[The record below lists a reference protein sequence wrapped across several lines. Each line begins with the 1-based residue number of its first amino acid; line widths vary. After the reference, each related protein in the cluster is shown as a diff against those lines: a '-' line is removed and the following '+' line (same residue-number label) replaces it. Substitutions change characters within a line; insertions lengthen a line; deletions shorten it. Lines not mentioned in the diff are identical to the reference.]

1 MAQMTSPKKVRRLR
15 EGSSVSQKTVLAIIG
30 FALFI
35 LFMMPFAL
43 VLINSAKERMEIM
56 LDPVAL
62 PTNWGQLFTNITDVI
77 NNPNFSFWSAFFDS
91 VIVTA
96 ASLAIIVVCAAMGAW
111 VLVRNKRWWSSAL
124 FMAFVAA
131 MVVPFQVVMF
141 PLVQWLRV
149 LGDFIRIPLLRTY
162 TGILFCYLGFGASLS
177 IFIFH
182 GFIKGVPLE
191 LEEAADIDGCSR
203 AGTFF
208 RIVLPLLQPTAVTVM
223 ILNGIW
229 IWNDY
234 LLPLLVLGPSGNV
247 QTLPLAVAA
256 FAGAYVKQWERILTS
271 ALLAML
277 PVIVLFLFAQR
288 YIIKGM
294 VEGSIK

>member
-1 MAQMTSPKKVRRLR
+1 
-15 EGSSVSQKTVLAIIG
+15 
-30 FALFI
+30 
-35 LFMMPFAL
+35 
-43 VLINSAKERMEIM
+43 
-56 LDPVAL
+56 
-62 PTNWGQLFTNITDVI
+62 
-77 NNPNFSFWSAFFDS
+77 
-91 VIVTA
+91 
-96 ASLAIIVVCAAMGAW
+96 
-111 VLVRNKRWWSSAL
+111 
-124 FMAFVAA
+124 
-131 MVVPFQVVMF
+131 
-141 PLVQWLRV
+141 LVQWLRM
-149 LGDFIRIPLLRTY
+149 LGDFIGIRLLRTY
-162 TGILFCYLGFGASLS
+162 TGIVFCYLGFGASLS
-177 IFIFH
+177 VFVFH